1 VLRKDKDLH
10 QTMARY
16 ATVRARLDTA
26 AAADKRSCL
35 QVDPGPR
42 TASPQGR
49 SAGLDLVDAHTALCA
64 CVCLGLHMSLN
75 SVAKAL
81 STI

>member
-1 VLRKDKDLH
+1 MQLVCHLH
-10 QTMARY
+10 QTKARY

-26 AAADKRSCL
+26 AVADKHSCL
-35 QVDPGPR
+35 QVDPGPH

-49 SAGLDLVDAHTALCA
+49 SAGLDLDDGHTVLCA

-75 SVAKAL
+75 SVAKVP